1 MQGFTFTRKQSA
13 SNKTPRQINRNLVFN
28 LVRMRQP
35 ISRAELARVSG
46 LQRSTVSLIVEDLI
60 AGRWISEGSTG
71 RLPRGR
77 RPTFLQVNDRRAVI
91 AVDIHPGQTTVA
103 VADLAGRI
111 VAQSI
116 VSAAGGKK
124 LSAVGKKLAG
134 DSTKRAADGKKRAD
148 EGKEEMAA
156 IVNVIR
162 KMIADHKDRSFDGI
176 GISIPGRADEQ
187 QQRLV
192 FAPNLNWR
200 VTDIKAKIARAT
212 GLRVEMDNVANA
224 CVLSEVWF
232 GDTDGS
238 HDLVVVNVSEGI
250 GTGIFVNGKLLRGE
264 GGMAGEFGHVEL
276 ETDGPLCACGKR
288 GCWETLASNRAA
300 LRYYHELGGKAV
312 RTGELSF
319 DGLLKLA
326 QGGDRKAAQA
336 LEQMSCYLGRGM
348 RMIAS
353 ALAPHEIIVVG
364 DITMAWHVFGPMV
377 DAEFRKNSL
386 SRGPVLRPAYEANVA
401 RLRSAVAQVWH
412 ERPI

>member
-35 ISRAELARVSG
+35 ISRADLARVSG

-116 VSAAGGKK
+116 VSAPASSK
-124 LSAVGKKLAG
+124 S
-134 DSTKRAADGKKRAD
+134 DDGKEAVT
-148 EGKEEMAA
+148 A
-156 IVNVIR
+156 IVSVIR
-162 KMIADHKDRSFDGI
+162 KMISAHKDRSFDGI
-176 GISIPGRADEQ
+176 GISIPGRADER

-200 VTDIKAKIARAT
+200 ITDIKAKIARAT

-250 GTGIFVNGKLLRGE
+250 GTGIFANGKLLRGE

-276 ETDGPLCACGKR
+276 VTDGPLCACGKN
-288 GCWETLASNRAA
+288 GCWETVASNRAA
-300 LRYYHELGGKAV
+300 LRYYHDLIGTKAAR

-326 QGGDRKAAQA
+326 QGGDRKATDAV
-336 LEQMSCYLGRGM
+336 EQMSRYLGRGM

-364 DITMAWHVFGPMV
+364 DITMAWHIFGPV
-377 DAEFRKNSL
+377 VEEEFRKNSL
-386 SRGPVLRPAYEANVA
+386 SRGPILRPAFEANVA
-401 RLRSAVAQVWH
+401 RLRSAVALVWH

>member
-35 ISRAELARVSG
+35 ISRADLARVSG

-111 VAQSI
+111 VAQSVVAAPGSKRGSDGKEAVTAI
-116 VSAAGGKK
+116 VS
-124 LSAVGKKLAG
+124 
-134 DSTKRAADGKKRAD
+134 
-148 EGKEEMAA
+148 
-156 IVNVIR
+156 VIR
-162 KMIADHKDRSFDGI
+162 KMIAAHKDRSFDGI
-176 GISIPGRADEQ
+176 GISIPGRADER

-200 VTDIKAKIARAT
+200 ITDIKAKIARAT

-250 GTGIFVNGKLLRGE
+250 GTGIFANGKLLRGE

-276 ETDGPLCACGKR
+276 VTDGPLCACGKR
-288 GCWETLASNRAA
+288 GCWETVASNRAA
-300 LRYYHELGGKAV
+300 LRYYQESLGSKGAS
-312 RTGELSF
+312 RTGELTF

-326 QGGDRKAAQA
+326 QGGDKKAMQA
-336 LEQMSCYLGRGM
+336 VEQMSRYLGRGM

-364 DITMAWHVFGPMV
+364 DITMAWHIFGPV
-377 DAEFRKNSL
+377 VEAEFRKNSL
-386 SRGPVLRPAYEANVA
+386 SRGPVLRPAFEANVA
-401 RLRSAVAQVWH
+401 RLRSAVALVWH